1 MVKNPDN
8 TPNGV
13 HPRGLLLQYLE
24 DLLPREERD
33 ALKQHVHGCSECS
46 SELGE
51 LESMI
56 TRLRNNKT
64 VFCPE
69 SWELHEWLQTGND
82 PEGRIQSHAEKC
94 PHCAEELA
102 DFRKFS
108 ERVEVPDRVQAAF
121 RQRFG
126 KPFRIEPEPLR
137 TGKLVVL
144 SEWLA
149 SRFRHPVLAA
159 GALAAAILVGVLIY
173 PQGGIEPMYGLSSVT
188 WEQTEGRVP
197 KGALLDETKPRA
209 AILLIFR
216 GFKRPVPQEKIDE
229 LYEWLIPTRQT
240 EDKFEFIS
248 PAEVKAS
255 LSKSTVPPNDRN
267 ALLGLLARDLDVSRA
282 LILTIKA
289 RDGKFE
295 IEGELVDPAS
305 GRTIRKQIGKFSS
318 EAELMSTIG
327 DWSSLMY

>member
-1 MVKNPDN
+1 
-8 TPNGV
+8 
-13 HPRGLLLQYLE
+13 
-24 DLLPREERD
+24 
-33 ALKQHVHGCSECS
+33 
-46 SELGE
+46 
-51 LESMI
+51 
-56 TRLRNNKT
+56 
-64 VFCPE
+64 
-69 SWELHEWLQTGND
+69 
-82 PEGRIQSHAEKC
+82 
-94 PHCAEELA
+94 
-102 DFRKFS
+102 
-108 ERVEVPDRVQAAF
+108 
-121 RQRFG
+121 
-126 KPFRIEPEPLR
+126 
-137 TGKLVVL
+137 
-144 SEWLA
+144 
-149 SRFRHPVLAA
+149 
-159 GALAAAILVGVLIY
+159 
-173 PQGGIEPMYGLSSVT
+173 MYGLSSVT

-229 LYEWLIPTRQT
+229 LYEGLIPTRQT